1 MRKELNT
8 KTSSTSRF
16 ALPLGENGREV
27 NKVQTQ
33 KEEKGKKEENG
44 QAPGEE

>member
-1 MRKELNT
+1 MRKKLNT
-8 KTSSTSRF
+8 ETSSSSLF

-33 KEEKGKKEENG
+33 KEEKGKKEEKG
-44 QAPGEE
+44 QSPGEE